1 MDRQGLALDL
11 DEIDPGGAEARRFA
25 ERHGAEGLELLAVNG
40 CEIGRLPRFAGRPMD
55 IFHAA
60 SAWVSSR
67 VKAAKPRR
75 ARDAAAPH
83 PVARDAD
90 VVQPLRR
97 AGRRHQRPAIVGGA

>member
-40 CEIGRLPRFAGRPMD
+40 CEIGRLLRFAGRPMD
-55 IFHAA
+55 IFNAA
-60 SAWVSSR
+60 SARVSSR
-67 VKAAKPRR
+67 VKAAKRAAHGMPPRR
-75 ARDAAAPH
+75 TPS
-83 PVARDAD
+83 RDAD